1 MAGLMKTFSNSPLS
15 KRAGEVRLN
24 FQGKSLE
31 GYKILEI
38 KDEAAAITEI
48 TVEVTL
54 THRDKILTEKFSV
67 RMIHEDSEGNPKLR
81 DEPDG
86 NWQIIEH
93 SFMPIYRMI

>member
-1 MAGLMKTFSNSPLS
+1 MKTFSNSPLS

-38 KDEAAAITEI
+38 KDKAAAITEI

-67 RMIHEDSEGNPKLR
+67 RMIHEGTKGNPKLR
-81 DEPDG
+81 DEIDG

-93 SFMPIYRMI
+93 SFMPIYRII